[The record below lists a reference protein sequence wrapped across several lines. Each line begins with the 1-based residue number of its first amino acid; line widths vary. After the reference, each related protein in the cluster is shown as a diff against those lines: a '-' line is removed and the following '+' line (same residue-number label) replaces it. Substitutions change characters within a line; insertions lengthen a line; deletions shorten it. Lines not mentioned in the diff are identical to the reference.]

1 MLVAVWTP
9 SPASRSYRTKTEGQ
23 NRLRS
28 IELKILDPRVGDSIP
43 LPHYATDGSAGLDM
57 RACIDEPIT
66 VAPGETVLV
75 PTGIAI
81 HVADPSLAAV
91 LLPRSGL
98 GHKHGIVLGN
108 LTGLIDSDYQGQ
120 VFISCWNRGSGSY
133 DVQPGERIAQM
144 VFVPVEQVEFRVV
157 KEFDESDRGS
167 GGFGH
172 SGTA

>member
-1 MLVAVWTP
+1 M
-9 SPASRSYRTKTEGQ
+9 
-23 NRLRS
+23 RS
-28 IELKILDPRVGDSIP
+28 IELKILDPRVGKSIP

-57 RACIDEPIT
+57 RACIDAPMT

-75 PTGIAI
+75 PTGLAI
-81 HVADPSLAAV
+81 HVADPKLAAV

-98 GHKHGIVLGN
+98 GHKHGLVLGN

-120 VFISCWNRGSGSY
+120 VFISCWNRSAEGY
-133 DVQPGERIAQM
+133 EVQPAERIAQM

-157 KEFDESDRGS
+157 EEFDESDRGAA
-167 GGFGH
+167 GFGH